1 MKKIFLLSL
10 LFAAHLYFSQNHKET
25 VIKQANEMRNYF
37 MEKNY
42 NAYSNYVDDGIIK
55 MFGDKKKMIS
65 TSVDAVN
72 KMSKSGYTFKKV
84 DFSEADDIIH
94 TKNELQTVVHQ
105 KIEMETPN
113 GNVLG
118 DYYLIAI
125 SKDNGKFW
133 KFIDTSGKD
142 IESVRKFFPN
152 VSPKLYIPKTKL
164 TPTN

>member
-10 LFAAHLYFSQNHKET
+10 LFTAGLYFSQNHKET
-25 VIKQANEMRNYF
+25 VIRQATEMRKYF

-42 NAYSNYVDDGIIK
+42 NAYSNYVYDGVIK

-65 TSVDAVN
+65 TSVDAFN
-72 KMSKSGYTFKKV
+72 KMSKAGYTFKKV
-84 DFSEADDIIH
+84 DFSEAGDIIQ

-142 IESVRKFFPN
+142 IESVRKYFPTL
-152 VSPKLYIPKTKL
+152 SPKLYIPKKKITSAK
-164 TPTN
+164 